1 VRPISL
7 LCTLAA
13 CGLGFAPSLAAQTS
27 AAPALSTFCS
37 SPSKTL
43 CVLYP
48 AAWKKSSFR
57 TEKSAGGE
65 KITAIYA
72 YHPSGSSTGFAE
84 GFDASASPSSGY
96 VDLKA
101 AMADQQQELTESG
114 AKVTYSKLGDDWYV
128 LSGTD
133 FRGNVFYDK
142 VVETGRFHKELNVVY
157 PARNGRYWQGF
168 LDRLARDFR

>member
-1 VRPISL
+1 MRPIQL
-7 LCTLAA
+7 LCILAA
-13 CGLGFAPSLAAQTS
+13 CGPAFAQPAPL
-27 AAPALSTFCS
+27 PALGTFCS
-37 SPSKTL
+37 SPARTL

-57 TEKSAGGE
+57 TEKSGGGE

-72 YHPSGSSTGFAE
+72 FHPSGTGTGFAE
-84 GFDASASPSSGY
+84 GFDASVSPSSGY

-101 AMADQQQELTESG
+101 AMADQTQALTETG

-133 FRGNVFYDK
+133 FRGSVFYDK
-142 VVETGRFHKELNVVY
+142 VVETGHFHKELNVVY
-157 PARNGRYWQGF
+157 PVSNGKYWQGF
-168 LDRLARDFR
+168 LGRMTRDFR

>member
-1 VRPISL
+1 MRPMFL
-7 LCTLAA
+7 LCLLAA
-13 CGLGFAPSLAAQTS
+13 CGVVATRSPAS
-27 AAPALSTFCS
+27 AATLPALNTFCS
-37 SPSKTL
+37 NSSKTL

-48 AAWKKSSFR
+48 AAWNKSSFR
-57 TEKSAGGE
+57 TEKAAGGE
-65 KITAIYA
+65 KITAVYA

-96 VDLKA
+96 VDLKE
-101 AMADQQQELTESG
+101 AMADQQQALVETG
-114 AKVTYSKLGDDWYV
+114 AKITYSKLGDDWYV

-157 PARNGRYWQGF
+157 PARNSKYWQGF
-168 LDRLARDFR
+168 LGQMARDFR